1 MTDTS
6 TTMAE
11 LVEAFNASQSLVG
24 VRNLHTE
31 MGITL
36 DAPTKLHCDCQAV
49 IQYTC
54 PRLEAVESKRA
65 SRRAGDFRGLVFD
78 R

>member
-1 MTDTS
+1 MIQKPKITQAARASLDEKGCGCIAANAKKHTMTDTS

-36 DAPTKLHCDCQAV
+36 NA
-49 IQYTC
+49 
-54 PRLEAVESKRA
+54 
-65 SRRAGDFRGLVFD
+65 RG
-78 R
+78 